1 VKLEFSELDDPRLEP
16 KGIVSE
22 TTTLVVGIIR
32 GTEVN
37 AVPSLSRVI
46 ISRRMRWAGQVARMG
61 ESRVVY
67 RVVVGKP
74 EGKKQ
79 LGRPRRREENN
90 INIEL

>member
-1 VKLEFSELDDPRLEP
+1 
-16 KGIVSE
+16 
-22 TTTLVVGIIR
+22 VGIIR

-46 ISRRMRWAGQVARMG
+46 ISRRMRWAGQVAHMG
-61 ESRVVY
+61 EGRVVY
-67 RVVVGKP
+67 RVVVGEP

-79 LGRPRRREENN
+79 LGRPSHREEDN